1 VDTLEEVEVSYKVT
15 EDLAKQIALGFFA
28 TDSSYISGR
37 KTNKYP
43 KIREVAR
50 VALSDTLDFEAFVIN
65 NSEGFVMIA
74 GDSRVMPIL
83 AYASEGE
90 LTAKNLEEVNGLKV
104 WYQETMKQIDHEL
117 KEIKKVHPIVYN
129 EWKKYAEQYDPKGR
143 IWDNAV
149 AYNPNSNCYAWYQ
162 YGQFMCNPYLSVYE
176 RQPLYSFNSLTQL
189 ENSVPINQLKSIIS
203 IYFSGP
209 KGV

>member
-1 VDTLEEVEVSYKVT
+1 MKSNKQTNKCSFKLLGALFFLLASCQTESDFSDAPVDTLEEVEVSYKVT

-90 LTAKNLEEVNGLKV
+90 LTAKNLE
-104 WYQETMKQIDHEL
+104 
-117 KEIKKVHPIVYN
+117 
-129 EWKKYAEQYDPKGR
+129 
-143 IWDNAV
+143 
-149 AYNPNSNCYAWYQ
+149 
-162 YGQFMCNPYLSVYE
+162 
-176 RQPLYSFNSLTQL
+176 
-189 ENSVPINQLKSIIS
+189 
-203 IYFSGP
+203 
-209 KGV
+209 

>member
-90 LTAKNLEEVNGLKV
+90 LTAKNLE
-104 WYQETMKQIDHEL
+104 
-117 KEIKKVHPIVYN
+117 
-129 EWKKYAEQYDPKGR
+129 
-143 IWDNAV
+143 
-149 AYNPNSNCYAWYQ
+149 
-162 YGQFMCNPYLSVYE
+162 
-176 RQPLYSFNSLTQL
+176 
-189 ENSVPINQLKSIIS
+189 
-203 IYFSGP
+203 
-209 KGV
+209 